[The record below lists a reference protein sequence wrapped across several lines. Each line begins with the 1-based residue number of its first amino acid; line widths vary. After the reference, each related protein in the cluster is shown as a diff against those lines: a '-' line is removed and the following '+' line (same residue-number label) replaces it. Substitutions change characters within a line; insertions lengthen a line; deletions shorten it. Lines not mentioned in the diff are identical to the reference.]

1 MNLYQELIEFP
12 DPMEDIKRLQALTSL
27 ELSIYPQGHSV
38 GASVFH
44 LLKMCTGVRN
54 LVLTF
59 DSVTHHPEVIL
70 SLLCFSDTWYAFIF
84 LGTPRL
90 ELLV

>member
-1 MNLYQELIEFP
+1 MKYTHN
-12 DPMEDIKRLQALTSL
+12 R
-27 ELSIYPQGHSV
+27 
-38 GASVFH
+38 
-44 LLKMCTGVRN
+44 MCTGVRN
-54 LVLTF
+54 LVLKFYSTP
-59 DSVTHHPEVIL
+59 HHPEVIL